1 MQILL
6 RDDRVDPNAVNRR
19 GHDALSGAAVFSR
32 DAMSNSGDAD
42 DDDEVGAAGGAAER
56 FHPAAVNIAQAV
68 LANGRSN
75 RLRPPATL
83 PSERRLFD
91 EALRNVKRPRAA
103 RFRGL
108 VLAAVAFRRMRLRAA
123 RAVYAPGGSGFAAA
137 AASFDVTRRC
147 YFHRTSTGE
156 SPAAV
161 EVSKRH

>member
-19 GHDALSGAAVFSR
+19 GHDALRGAAVFSR
-32 DAMSNSGDAD
+32 DAMSNSGDA
-42 DDDEVGAAGGAAER
+42 DDEVGAAGGAAER

-137 AASFDVTRRC
+137 AASFDVARRC